1 MMSFVSPTSAE
12 LAQKI
17 SDGVTRNYQSQV
29 SKFEAEIN
37 KAKTQVSNY
46 QSHIG
51 ALCDQRDE
59 VSSELQGFHD
69 ELDAVASK
77 RASYSGRL
85 AAARRQA
92 EDARDRV
99 SSARLAKQQAE
110 YEFHQAEN
118 RLHSLQKPVD
128 DGRFK
133 LEMQRWESRIDDIDG
148 QIQDATRKL
157 KDAQQYSE
165 NLDRQIRD
173 YDGNDYF
180 ERQRLADAH
189 RQSVE
194 DEYRHQQRID
204 SLEDS
209 KLQFPKPIDDGRF
222 DRETA
227 QYNADKD
234 QCERARKQAKALL
247 SDAESA
253 LQSAESDFR
262 LANSDVDELLAEP
275 AQLDAEEARLPDLID
290 GKEYELSE
298 VNSDITSAQQQL
310 SAWNQSLQQATA
322 KKAQIESARDS
333 EARAKAKAFKQSRHG
348 QVVSSWR
355 RITDN
360 YAQNRQVWEKC
371 VSNVAQA
378 EDKKWENLALPEYV
392 KAHNDLKAQK
402 TTNESFRARAH
413 GDVQSQQRQIADVV
427 AAHLAG
433 DRRNRWALYSSDTG
447 RHTVFNQAQSQ
458 AEIENYI
465 AGFGSNPSWGNVQ
478 LVSVRTKPFTTF
490 WVLLAITVLSVLTRL
505 LVGDVLGLTT
515 MTVWICGLAAFGNL
529 IYRGITKSQGK
540 NVEWVG
546 EQKDWSVI
554 AAELHRAISSANQFD
569 QRAAQITAKSRQIIQ
584 SNKQAVARKRAQITV
599 ADVEPHV
606 HRAVPQF
613 SVFPRRDSD
622 AIANYC
628 SQVVK
633 DFVAQGNSNAQLNL
647 QTSKYPFPPK
657 VNYSGNDQYVQAA
670 ISQYDSQKI
679 R

>member
-29 SKFEAEIN
+29 STFEAEIN

-59 VSSELQGFHD
+59 VSSELQGFRD
-69 ELDAVASK
+69 DLDAVASK

-133 LEMQRWESRIDDIDG
+133 LEMQRWESRIDDIDR

-165 NLDRQIRD
+165 DLDRQIRD

-234 QCERARKQAKALL
+234 QYERARKQAKSLL
-247 SDAESA
+247 SDAERA

-275 AQLDAEEARLPDLID
+275 AQLDAEESRLPDLID
-290 GKEYELSE
+290 GKEDELSE
-298 VNSDITSAQQQL
+298 VNDDIASAQQKL
-310 SAWNQSLQQATA
+310 SAWKQTLQQSTA
-322 KKAQIESARDS
+322 KKARVESTRDS
-333 EARAKAKAFKQSRHG
+333 EARAKAQAFQRSNHG
-348 QVVSSWR
+348 QVVSSWHRITENYSKNR
-355 RITDN
+355 RI
-360 YAQNRQVWEKC
+360 WEDC
-371 VSNVAQA
+371 VSTVAQA
-378 EDKKWENLALPEYV
+378 EDKKWANLALPEYV

-413 GDVQSQQRQIADVV
+413 GDVESQQRQIADVV

-433 DRRNRWALYSSDTG
+433 DRRNRWALYSPDTG
-447 RHTVFNQAQSQ
+447 RHTVLNQAQSQ
-458 AEIENYI
+458 PEIQKYI
-465 AGFGSNPSWGNVQ
+465 AGFGSNPAWGNVQ
-478 LVSVRTKPFTTF
+478 LVSVRTKPLTTF
-490 WVLLAITVLSVLTRL
+490 WILLAITVLSLFTRL
-505 LVGDVLGLTT
+505 LIGDVFGLTT
-515 MTVWICGLAAFGNL
+515 MAVWICGLAAFGNL
-529 IYRGITKSQGK
+529 IYRGITKSQGT

-554 AAELHRAISSANQFD
+554 AGNLYRAISSANQFD
-569 QRAAQITAKSRQIIQ
+569 QRAAQITAKSRQIIE

-613 SVFPRRDSD
+613 CVFPRRDSD
-622 AIANYC
+622 AIASYC

-647 QTSKYPFPPK
+647 QASKYPLPPK
-657 VNYSGNDQYVQAA
+657 VNYSGNDHYVQAA
-670 ISQYDSQKI
+670 IRQYDSRKI

>member
-1 MMSFVSPTSAE
+1 MMSFVAPTSAE

-29 SKFEAEIN
+29 STFEAEIS

-51 ALCDQRDE
+51 ALYDQRDE

-69 ELDAVASK
+69 DLDAVASK

-118 RLHSLQKPVD
+118 RLHSLQRPVD

-133 LEMQRWESRIDDIDG
+133 LEMQRWESRIDDIDR

-165 NLDRQIRD
+165 DLDRQIRD

-180 ERQRLADAH
+180 ERKRLADAH
-189 RQSVE
+189 SQSVE

-234 QCERARKQAKALL
+234 QYERARKQAKSLL

-262 LANSDVDELLAEP
+262 LANGDVDELLAEP
-275 AQLDAEEARLPDLID
+275 AQLDAEESRLPDLID
-290 GKEYELSE
+290 GKEDELSE
-298 VNSDITSAQQQL
+298 VNDDIASAQQKL
-310 SAWNQSLQQATA
+310 SAWKQTLQQSTA
-322 KKAQIESARDS
+322 KKARVESTRDS
-333 EARAKAKAFKQSRHG
+333 EARAKAQAFQRSNHG
-348 QVVSSWR
+348 QVVSSWHRITENYSKNR
-355 RITDN
+355 RI
-360 YAQNRQVWEKC
+360 WEDC
-371 VSNVAQA
+371 VSNVARA
-378 EDKKWENLALPEYV
+378 EDKKWANLALPEYV

-402 TTNESFRARAH
+402 TTNENFRARAH
-413 GDVQSQQRQIADVV
+413 SDVQSQQRRIADIV
-427 AAHLAG
+427 ATHIAG
-433 DRRNRWALYSSDTG
+433 DRRNRWALYSPDTG
-447 RHTVFNQAQSQ
+447 RHTVLNQAQSQ
-458 AEIENYI
+458 AEIQKYI
-465 AGFGSNPSWGNVQ
+465 AGFGSNPAWGNVQ
-478 LVSVRTKPFTTF
+478 LVSVRTKPLTTF
-490 WVLLAITVLSVLTRL
+490 WILLAITVLSLFTRL
-505 LVGDVLGLTT
+505 LIGDVFGLTT
-515 MTVWICGLAAFGNL
+515 MAVWICGLAAFGNL
-529 IYRGITKSQGK
+529 IYRGITKSQGT
-540 NVEWVG
+540 NVEWFG

-554 AAELHRAISSANQFD
+554 AGDLYRAVSSANQFN

-613 SVFPRRDSD
+613 CVFPRRDSD
-622 AIANYC
+622 AITSYC

-647 QTSKYPFPPK
+647 NASKYPLPPK
-657 VNYSGNDQYVQAA
+657 VNYSGNDHYVQAA
-670 ISQYDSQKI
+670 ISQYDSRKI

>member
-1 MMSFVSPTSAE
+1 MMSFVAPTSAE

-17 SDGVTRNYQSQV
+17 SDGVTRNYQSQL
-29 SKFEAEIN
+29 STFEAEIN

-59 VSSELQGFHD
+59 VSSELQGFRD
-69 ELDAVASK
+69 DLDAVASK

-133 LEMQRWESRIDDIDG
+133 LEMQRWESRIDDIDR

-165 NLDRQIRD
+165 DLDRQIRD

-234 QCERARKQAKALL
+234 QYERARKQAKSLL

-275 AQLDAEEARLPDLID
+275 AQLDAEESRLPDLID
-290 GKEYELSE
+290 GKEDELSE
-298 VNSDITSAQQQL
+298 VNDDIASAQQKL
-310 SAWNQSLQQATA
+310 SAWKQTLQQSTA
-322 KKAQIESARDS
+322 KKARVESTRDS
-333 EARAKAKAFKQSRHG
+333 EARAKAQAFQRSNHG
-348 QVVSSWR
+348 QVVSSWHRITENYSKNR
-355 RITDN
+355 RI
-360 YAQNRQVWEKC
+360 WEDC

-378 EDKKWENLALPEYV
+378 EDKKWANLALPEYV

-413 GDVQSQQRQIADVV
+413 GDVESQQRQIADVV

-433 DRRNRWALYSSDTG
+433 DRRNRWALYSPDTG
-447 RHTVFNQAQSQ
+447 RHTVLNQEQSQ
-458 AEIENYI
+458 AEIQKYI
-465 AGFGSNPSWGNVQ
+465 AGFGSNPAWGNVQ
-478 LVSVRTKPFTTF
+478 LVSVRTKPLTTF
-490 WVLLAITVLSVLTRL
+490 WILLAITVLSVFTRL
-505 LVGDVLGLTT
+505 LIGDVFGLTT
-515 MTVWICGLAAFGNL
+515 MAVWICGLAAFGNL
-529 IYRGITKSQGK
+529 VYRGITKSQGT
-540 NVEWVG
+540 NVEWVD

-554 AAELHRAISSANQFD
+554 AGNLYRAISSANQFD
-569 QRAAQITAKSRQIIQ
+569 QRAAQITAKSRQIIE

-613 SVFPRRDSD
+613 CVFPRRDSD
-622 AIANYC
+622 AIASYC

-647 QTSKYPFPPK
+647 QASKYPLSPK
-657 VNYSGNDQYVQAA
+657 VKYSGNDHYVQAA
-670 ISQYDSQKI
+670 ISQYDSRKI